1 MFALLRRGENRNFE
15 IKRLNRL
22 RIAVSF
28 AMVPVLILI
37 ALLAVHS
44 EDSAALAR
52 ALGAVFLAAGVG
64 LRFWALG
71 SIDGNK
77 KCRLVTWGAYARLRH
92 PLYLGSFLILLGF
105 CVLAGSWT
113 ATVLAGITFLALYL
127 PVIRAEE
134 QLLGAQYG
142 VAWERYCR
150 RSWAFVPQVWG
161 RVAMAATPDETPRPF
176 RLLRPGRQIGLLALI
191 LLGVFGV
198 SEILRALRIHLDLP
212 HFFF

>member
-1 MFALLRRGENRNFE
+1 MFSLLRRGENRNFE

-37 ALLAVHS
+37 ALLAAHS
-44 EDSAALAR
+44 EDSAVPAR
-52 ALGAVFLAAGVG
+52 GLGTVLLAAGVG

-77 KCRLVTWGAYARLRH
+77 KCRLVTWGAYARVRH

-113 ATVLAGITFLALYL
+113 AAGLAGVTFLALYL

-134 QLLGAQYG
+134 RLLGAQYG
-142 VAWERYCR
+142 AAWERYCG
-150 RSWAFVPQVWG
+150 RSWAFLPKFSG
-161 RVAMAATPDETPRPF
+161 RVSPSSTPDERPRPF
-176 RLLRPGRQIGLLALI
+176 RLLRPARQIGLLALI
-191 LLGVFGV
+191 LVGVFGL
-198 SEILRALRIHLDLP
+198 SEILRALRISLDLP
-212 HFFF
+212 HLFF